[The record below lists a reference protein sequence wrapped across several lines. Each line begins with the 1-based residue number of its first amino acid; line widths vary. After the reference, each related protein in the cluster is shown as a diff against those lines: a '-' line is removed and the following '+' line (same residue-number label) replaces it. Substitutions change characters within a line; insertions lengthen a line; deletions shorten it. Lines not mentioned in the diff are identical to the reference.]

1 MENSNY
7 SLVLISDNT
16 GSNNGFR
23 LSEAS
28 NTVRWETS
36 STPISDGS
44 PNSYSQIATNATFD
58 LDGITISRTDNT
70 ISDVIE
76 GLTVKLNADVSG
88 DISINTTRSENQI
101 RQTVVETIEAL
112 NEFKAEIGRL
122 TYVDV
127 EGEENGPLVLETST
141 EEKRPN

>member
-1 MENSNY
+1 MDHQI
-7 SLVLISDNT
+7 V
-16 GSNNGFR
+16 
-23 LSEAS
+23 
-28 NTVRWETS
+28 TVKLQQMRR
-36 STPISDGS
+36 
-44 PNSYSQIATNATFD
+44 FD

-76 GLTVKLNADVSG
+76 GLTVKLNADVTG

-112 NEFKAEIGRL
+112 NEFKAEIDRL

-127 EGEENGPLVLETST
+127 EGEENGPLVLETSAT
-141 EEKRPN
+141 ILKSDFQKARN